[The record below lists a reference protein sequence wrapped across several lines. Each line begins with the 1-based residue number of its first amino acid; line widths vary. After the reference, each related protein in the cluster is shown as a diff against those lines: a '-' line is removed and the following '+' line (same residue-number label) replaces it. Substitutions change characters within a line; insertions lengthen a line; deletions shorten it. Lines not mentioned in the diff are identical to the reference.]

1 MAGAEYEVNISLN
14 TKTVD
19 SQLKGLETRIN
30 KMRRSINGPL
40 SALQR
45 QATLED
51 RIKATRVISF
61 RLGTQLNAL
70 EEKGVNVAKMRRQIK
85 EATTNIEKK
94 ELETARAR
102 NKLVGDFVREQ
113 NRGLRAGTKN
123 QRMAAE
129 SIDALANA
137 QDKRFRLMQRINRLE
152 EKGGKTAK
160 LRREMGRLTDQ
171 MSDRNF
177 GTFKQITR
185 TLSRQ
190 ITLEESK
197 LRTQKEQT
205 AELDKQLS
213 RSARL
218 GGPRSP
224 VGGARFIPGSPAQIA
239 ASARAGGAASPISG
253 SANLVGSPAYYEAQA
268 RAIARLARQGGPS
281 DPIKGH
287 PNLIGSPAYFDA
299 QRKATERLARQGG
312 AASPVRG
319 SKDLVGSPAYFEEQQ
334 RVIDRAARQGGAT
347 SPLRGSKNLAGSP
360 AYFEHLDHEISK
372 LARQGGAASPIRGS
386 KNLIGSPAY
395 YEHQRKE
402 LERLARQGGPTS
414 PIGGT
419 EAMPGSPAAIA
430 ARRRRVGDVALGAG
444 FPLLFGGGPGA
455 VLGGALGGAFGG
467 GLAAQIGLSAAG
479 QQIDQLI
486 GKAIELGQALN
497 PAAFNLE
504 RVTEAAGFAGT
515 ETQNLLQKIERY
527 GDKAKAAELATELL
541 RARIGDDGVKAL
553 EAFGKQAVVLGNN
566 LSVIFTTVLANIAK
580 AVQPLL
586 QSLSERLGKAA
597 AVRRFQAQDPSTLTG
612 LDKLAFDILDPQLGT
627 KGKNPFKLFDR
638 DKPIQF
644 FGTTPFEPLR
654 NRATELGLSK
664 DVDLRKFATER
675 ATKAAPGFEMPVL
688 DRIEFEAGLVE
699 LPKDRSARIKRENM
713 IAASERRIQNLQA
726 EAEKTKEI
734 SLIRGRI
741 AAAEEAGDKQLVERL
756 RGEEKAADIVRK
768 KARLIA
774 RIPKDLDAQQRL
786 TEEIAIDQ
794 TIVAEQTANQEA
806 TQRRIAKVI
815 RDEQLEAIKKQ
826 EELYKQLGDTVK
838 DGLVDSIKAAIDDT
852 RTLGD
857 ALASMLNRLSDQFLQ
872 LAANM
877 AFYGNAQGTLRNAQ
891 GQRTGGGI
899 FGTILNA
906 ILPGPS
912 APLPTDSFAGVS
924 NDVLDSV
931 LGSVSGEKALGGP
944 VSSGRSYLVGER
956 GPELFVPGAQGNI
969 VPNNAMGSTSV
980 VVNVDASGTE
990 VQGNQGNADQLGRLI
1005 GQAVQAELIKQKRP
1019 GGLLTR

>member
-1 MAGAEYEVNISLN
+1 MVVAGAEYEVNISLN
-14 TKTVD
+14 TKTIEG
-19 SQLKGLETRIN
+19 QLNTLEKRIN

-45 QATLED
+45 QANLED
-51 RIKATRVISF
+51 RIKASRVISF

-70 EEKGVNVAKMRRQIK
+70 EQKGVDVAKMRKQIK
-85 EATTNIEKK
+85 EATTNLDKK
-94 ELETARAR
+94 EIETARAR

-160 LRREMGRLTDQ
+160 LRRQMGRLTNE

-205 AELDKQLS
+205 AELDKQLAK
-213 RSARL
+213 SARL

-239 ASARAGGAASPISG
+239 ASARAGGAASPIRG

-268 RAIARLARQGGPS
+268 KAISRLARQGGPS

-299 QRKATERLARQGG
+299 QRKETERLARQGG

-319 SKDLVGSPAYFEEQQ
+319 NKDLVGSPAYFE
-334 RVIDRAARQGGAT
+334 
-347 SPLRGSKNLAGSP
+347 
-360 AYFEHLDHEISK
+360 HLNREISK

-386 KNLIGSPAY
+386 KNLVGSPAY

-430 ARRRRVGDVALGAG
+430 ARRRRIGDIALGAG

-455 VLGGALGGAFGG
+455 VLGGALGGAAGG

-515 ETQNLLQKIERY
+515 ETQNLLEKIERY

-586 QSLSERLGKAA
+586 QSLSERLGKTA

-627 KGKNPFKLFDR
+627 KGKSPFKLFDR

-644 FGTTPFEPLR
+644 FGTTPFEQLR
-654 NRATELGLSK
+654 NRAKELGLPEN
-664 DVDLRKFATER
+664 VDLRKFATER

-688 DRIEFEAGLVE
+688 DRIKFEAGLVE

-713 IAASERRIQNLQA
+713 IAASQRRIQNLQA
-726 EAEKTKEI
+726 EAQKAKEI
-734 SLIRGRI
+734 SAIRNKI
-741 AAAEEAGDKQLVERL
+741 LAAEAAGDKLTVERL
-756 RGEEKAADIVRK
+756 KGEERAAEIVRK
-768 KARLIA
+768 KARLLA
-774 RIPKDLDAQQRL
+774 RIPKDLDEAQRK
-786 TEEIAIDQ
+786 TETDIVNQ
-794 TIVAEQTANQEA
+794 TILAEQVANQEE
-806 TQRRIAKVI
+806 THRRIAKVI
-815 RDEQLEAIKKQ
+815 REEQLEAVK
-826 EELYKQLGDTVK
+826 ELAQVYQGVGDIVK
-838 DGLVDSIKAAIDDT
+838 EGLVDGIQSAIRGTKSLTEVLSNMFD
-852 RTLGD
+852 
-857 ALASMLNRLSDQFLQ
+857 RLSNKFLD
-872 LAANM
+872 LAANL
-877 AFYGNAQGTLRNAQ
+877 ALYGNQQGTLSKGSGLFGSLFSAVLPALIPGGGATKELNLDLVQAYMADGGFVNRPTNAVI
-891 GQRTGGGI
+891 GEGGESEYVIPSSKMNEAMGRYARGARGGAVIPDGPGGDASGGMTGGGGSI
-899 FGTILNA
+899 E
-906 ILPGPS
+906 
-912 APLPTDSFAGVS
+912 VS
-924 NDVLDSV
+924 YSV
-931 LGSVSGEKALGGP
+931 ERINNVNYVTAAEF
-944 VSSGRSYLVGER
+944 ER
-956 GPELFVPGAQGNI
+956 GMNQAAKRGAEMGRQG
-969 VPNNAMGSTSV
+969 VYSDL
-980 VVNVDASGTE
+980 VNKRSI
-990 VQGNQGNADQLGRLI
+990 RSRI
-1005 GQAVQAELIKQKRP
+1005 GV
-1019 GGLLTR
+1019 